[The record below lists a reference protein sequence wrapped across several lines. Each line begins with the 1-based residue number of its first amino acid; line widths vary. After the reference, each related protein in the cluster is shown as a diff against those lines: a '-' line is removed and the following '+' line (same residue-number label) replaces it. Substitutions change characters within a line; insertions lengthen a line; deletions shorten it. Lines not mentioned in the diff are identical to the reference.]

1 MAKVYTKEELNSFSR
16 ETLMAVILSM
26 QDQIS
31 QLNTNMERLIEQI
44 ADANNK
50 RYGRSSEKLETIS
63 GQMEL
68 ELIFNEA
75 EALTETLYVVEP
87 AEEDVIQPRHRKS
100 KKYSGVRP
108 HKEKI
113 NISKEIINKTRGA
126 VAPYAAQ
133 IFTHLSVVSSRQRSY
148 DWLRCEGLKNEMEM

>member
-1 MAKVYTKEELNSFSR
+1 MIKICVWF
-16 ETLMAVILSM
+16 
-26 QDQIS
+26 
-31 QLNTNMERLIEQI
+31 
-44 ADANNK
+44 
-50 RYGRSSEKLETIS
+50 
-63 GQMEL
+63 
-68 ELIFNEA
+68 A
-75 EALTETLYVVEP
+75 EVNPYCFVK
-87 AEEDVIQPRHRKS
+87 ICYHI
-100 KKYSGVRP
+100 GVRP